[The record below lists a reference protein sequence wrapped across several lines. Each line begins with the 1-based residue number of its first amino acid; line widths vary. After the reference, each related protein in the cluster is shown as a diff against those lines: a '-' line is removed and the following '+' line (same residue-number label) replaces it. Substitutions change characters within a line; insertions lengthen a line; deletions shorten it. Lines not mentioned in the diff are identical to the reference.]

1 MWGLGADYSLYV
13 LTHRKHRLLP
23 LEGERC
29 RMTDQ
34 RSGRRGSPWASFLLP
49 FFPAQPMKAVQRN
62 GSVQYQSLKKTRKDL
77 LTTSTHEP
85 HDTTGKK
92 KEKHKGNWK
101 DKLRER
107 HPAQRAGRGVGH
119 RRRMRFGSRA
129 ERPDS
134 LLFSSAFGAILAM
147 FWHCEGLASA
157 CLLVSARDFG
167 CSETMGTSGR
177 HQLFWERRGGPGGR
191 KESQGGKT

>member
-1 MWGLGADYSLYV
+1 MQDDRSKEWEKRQPLGE
-13 LTHRKHRLLP
+13 LLA
-23 LEGERC
+23 
-29 RMTDQ
+29 T
-34 RSGRRGSPWASFLLP
+34 
-49 FFPAQPMKAVQRN
+49 FFPRPANESSSTKRQCTV
-62 GSVQYQSLKKTRKDL
+62 SIIKKRTRKDL

-129 ERPDS
+129 ERPNS

-167 CSETMGTSGR
+167 CPETMGTSGR
-177 HQLFWERRGGPGGR
+177 HQLFWERRGGPGG
-191 KESQGGKT
+191 